1 MLFHYKEEENSSQAY
16 LSKSEILEII
26 QILSKKN
33 YEHLLWFKFLYSF
46 GISCRDLV
54 ELRVKDILVESKKIK
69 FKTQSGRSRI
79 LNIPTIL
86 LNDLRLLLN
95 HTKKA
100 NDFVFTVK
108 NKKLKLRT
116 VQAFLEKL
124 SILKG
129 RKINSSILRRSLI
142 QHFSE
147 EGWTKKQI
155 RIFFGDSCVR
165 VVRSVVR
172 KDLYSVRFV

>member
-1 MLFHYKEEENSSQAY
+1 MLLYREEKENSSQFY

-26 QILSKKN
+26 KILSRKN

-54 ELRVKDILVESKKIK
+54 ELRVKDILVRSKKIK

-79 LNIPTIL
+79 LNIPSLL

-95 HTKKA
+95 HKKKA

-142 QHFSE
+142 QHFWE
-147 EGWTKKQI
+147 EGWTRKQI

-165 VVRSVVR
+165 VVRSVV
-172 KDLYSVRFV
+172 KSG